1 MLCVVIDNIAIRY
14 FLHHV
19 YSDRLKCRDGG
30 LGFGVEVIK
39 HEHADLGAI
48 LLYLNNQ
55 HLVAVAYSI
64 DNDQLPQ
71 STQVGFFTVLTAAL
85 LDITLSI
92 IQIKAVKIHRKEL
105 FVEVQ
110 YIGINSTRE

>member
-1 MLCVVIDNIAIRY
+1 VIITTACVVTDSIAIRY
-14 FLHHV
+14 FLQYV

-39 HEHADLGAI
+39 HEHADLGAV

-55 HLVAVAYSI
+55 HMVAVAYSI

-71 STQVGFFTVLTAAL
+71 STQVSNFSPF
-85 LDITLSI
+85 
-92 IQIKAVKIHRKEL
+92 
-105 FVEVQ
+105 
-110 YIGINSTRE
+110 